1 LKQAIKEL
9 DDQYRSWAH
18 SLLTER
24 WGSHLVVTRGQVY
37 EADRLPGFVALI
49 EGKPKGLITYRI
61 INEECEIVTLDS
73 LIGGIGI
80 GMALLEAVKQVA
92 EMRGCQRIWLIT
104 TNDNLPA
111 LKFYQKRGYR
121 LVTVHRDALTRSR
134 QLKPGIP
141 EIGLDGIPLMDE
153 IELELSLN
161 SANKQEE

>member
-1 LKQAIKEL
+1 LKPSIKEL

>member
-1 LKQAIKEL
+1 MKPAIKEL
-9 DDQYRSWAH
+9 DDQYRAWAH
-18 SLLTER
+18 GLLTER

-37 EADRLPGFVALI
+37 EADRLPGLVALI

-61 INEECEIVTLDS
+61 INEECEVVTVDS

-80 GMALLEAVKQVA
+80 GTALLEAVKRVA

-121 LVTVHRDALTRSR
+121 LVEVHRDALTRSR

-141 EIGLDGIPLMDE
+141 EIGLDGIPLRDE
-153 IELELSLN
+153 IELELNL
-161 SANKQEE
+161 KFLHD

>member
-1 LKQAIKEL
+1 MKPAIKEL
-9 DDQYRSWAH
+9 DDQYRSWAR

-37 EADRLPGFVALI
+37 EADRLPGFIALI

-61 INEECEIVTLDS
+61 INEECEVVTLDS
-73 LIGGIGI
+73 LIGGVGI
-80 GMALLEAVKQVA
+80 GTSLLDAVKRVA
-92 EMRGCQRIWLIT
+92 EIRGCQRIWLIT

-121 LVTVHRDALTRSR
+121 LVAVHRDALTRSR

-141 EIGLDGIPLMDE
+141 EIGLDGIPLRDE
-153 IELELSLN
+153 IELELNLN
-161 SANKQEE
+161 SATAQK